1 MKKIRPAVFLPP
13 FLFLL
18 AVVVLSFIDQEAF
31 ALHLTTAY
39 EWVINTTGWFVSLLA
54 FLMLV
59 LCVVIYFSPFGRVV
73 IGGPDAKPMLTKWRL
88 FTIVLCT
95 TIAAGI
101 LFWAPI
107 EPVLYLNAPPKG
119 LGIEANTPDA
129 AMFAI
134 SKIYLHWTCIP
145 YAIGAVVGL
154 MFAFAY
160 YNMKQP
166 FSLGAPLSPLLGSYS
181 EGRLAQVIDAVCL
194 YMLVAAMA
202 AALGGASLLLGGGV
216 NYILGIEGPPSD
228 FMLAA
233 IMAAI
238 MGTAV
243 VAAISGVVKGIR
255 IVADINTVFLIG
267 FLAMVLFLG
276 PTRFILSFAV
286 EGFGHFLSH
295 YFEKALF
302 TGAAHQEVW
311 PQKWTQMQFSAWF
324 AWAPIM
330 GVFLGR
336 IAYGYTVR
344 AFLVFNVLLP
354 ALFTG
359 TWMAIFCG
367 AVVHMQLHEG
377 IDLAA
382 LLDPS
387 DPSRVLYAFLDR
399 MPFTNILVTVLLITG
414 FLSLVTT
421 ADGNTDA
428 MSSISSAGISPQNP
442 ESSMFIKIAWGLV
455 MGLLS
460 WVMVTFARLDG
471 IRMLS
476 NLGGVPALFLCLGI
490 GVCAI
495 RVILNPA
502 RFDVFHDDYG
512 STTLRNAQGDDRT
525 KEVNR

>member
-160 YNMKQP
+160 YNMKKP
-166 FSLGAPLSPLLGSYS
+166 FSLGAPLSPLLGRHANGSA
-181 EGRLAQVIDAVCL
+181 GKAVDAVCL
-194 YMLVAAMA
+194 YALAAAIA
-202 AALGGASLLLGGGV
+202 AALGGAMLQIGGGV
-216 NYILGIEGPPSD
+216 NHVLGIAGRPSNVL
-228 FMLAA
+228 LAIVTIA
-233 IMAAI
+233 IVGTFIVSAATGL
-238 MGTAV
+238 M
-243 VAAISGVVKGIR
+243 KGIR
-255 IVADINTVFLIG
+255 ILSSINTVILMG
-267 FLAMVLFLG
+267 FLLFLLLAG
-276 PTRFILSFAV
+276 PTGFIIQFAM
-286 EGFGHFLSH
+286 EGFGYFLSH
-295 YFEKALF
+295 FFESALF
-302 TGAAHQEVW
+302 TGAVHQEAW
-311 PQKWTQMQFSAWF
+311 PRQWTMMFFAAWF

-336 IAYGYTVR
+336 IAYGHTVR
-344 AFLVFNVLLP
+344 TFLLFNVVLP
-354 ALFTG
+354 AVFTG
-359 TWMAIFCG
+359 LWMAVFAGSTI
-367 AVVHMQLHEG
+367 HMELYG
-377 IDLAA
+377 SGGLAA
-382 LLDPS
+382 AS
-387 DPSRVLYAFLDR
+387 EEGGAGAILYAFMEHLPLAWI
-399 MPFTNILVTVLLITG
+399 MIPVLLVTA
-414 FLSLVTT
+414 FLSFVTA
-421 ADGNTDA
+421 ADSNTSA
-428 MSSISSAGISPQNP
+428 MSGISSTGISPETP
-442 ESSMFIKIAWGLV
+442 EPRMGINIVWGV
-455 MGLLS
+455 MIGLLA
-460 WVMVTFARLDG
+460 WIVITFGGSDILDDRLNG
-471 IRMLS
+471 IRKLS
-476 NLGGVPALFLCLGI
+476 NLGGLPAVFLCLAVA
-490 GVCAI
+490 VCLIKVA
-495 RVILNPA
+495 LNPMKYDTFKNGYDA
-502 RFDVFHDDYG
+502 EGRPT
-512 STTLRNAQGDDRT
+512 S
-525 KEVNR
+525 